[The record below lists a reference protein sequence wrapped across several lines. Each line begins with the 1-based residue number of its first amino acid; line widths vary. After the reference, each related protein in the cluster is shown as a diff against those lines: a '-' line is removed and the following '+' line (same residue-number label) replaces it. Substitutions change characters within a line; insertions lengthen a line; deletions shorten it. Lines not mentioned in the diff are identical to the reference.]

1 MSLLKRL
8 TLSALTFALPLSLA
22 TPAQAASSTAVG
34 TPERVVT
41 SYGHSSRPPNYI
53 ASYSQHAQDRMRER
67 NISRDEVEGAVAHPK
82 SFHWQKKQNNWWIMS
97 QNGHLAVIID
107 DNANVVTV
115 MRILW

>member
-1 MSLLKRL
+1 
-8 TLSALTFALPLSLA
+8 
-22 TPAQAASSTAVG
+22 
-34 TPERVVT
+34 
-41 SYGHSSRPPNYI
+41 
-53 ASYSQHAQDRMRER
+53 MRER